1 MHFEKLGCPLISD
14 ILRLGLFDINAIS
27 KVSVF
32 RCPKRSKIFLS
43 TQAFLYRFVL
53 FTTVRLRN
61 GISVRVFA
69 RNGNFCLLLRV
80 FRPASRRDGMAFQQ
94 NFLWLFGK
102 SWAILCFLFLNECFR
117 VGSLTASQPVD
128 LLRLIHKKD
137 DRRLP
142 RNWRPITLLN
152 TDYKL
157 ALEIIIERL
166 KRVMTS
172 VVHQGQTCGV
182 VGRSIFS
189 NLQLIKDTLD
199 MIDRTN

>member
-1 MHFEKLGCPLISD
+1 MKSLQTGKSPGWD
-14 ILRLGLFDINAIS
+14 G
-27 KVSVF
+27 
-32 RCPKRSKIFLS
+32 LS
-43 TQAFLYRFVL
+43 TEFSLAFWE
-53 FTTVRLRN
+53 
-61 GISVRVFA
+61 I
-69 RNGNFCLLLRV
+69 
-80 FRPASRRDGMAFQQ
+80 
-94 NFLWLFGK
+94 
-102 SWAILCFLFLNECFR
+102 WAILCFLFLNECFR

-142 RNWRPITLLN
+142 RNWCPITLLN

-166 KRVMTS
+166 KRVMAS